1 MKKIELKKLIK
12 KILREQQVYPGPVGQ
27 TTGLPV
33 STPSIGPV
41 GQTTGLPVSTPST
54 SPVSGKPSIS
64 QASGCTSQVQQVCQT
79 FDTLLIQLKG
89 KGIPPSFKK
98 PTLWDRIRHAFN
110 HGCGMCDFPHG
121 DGGPWDDYD
130 V

>member
-12 KILREQQVYPGPVGQ
+12 KILREQQVYP
-27 TTGLPV
+27 
-33 STPSIGPV
+33 GPV